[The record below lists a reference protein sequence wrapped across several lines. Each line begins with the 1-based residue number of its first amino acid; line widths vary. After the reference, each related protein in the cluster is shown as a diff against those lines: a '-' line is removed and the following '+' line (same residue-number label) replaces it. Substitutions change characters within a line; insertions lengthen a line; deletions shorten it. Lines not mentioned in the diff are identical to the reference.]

1 MSSNTLTPY
10 DTGMRG
16 EPKVWPT
23 PSHSELAASEPI
35 DRTLLEDRY
44 GKVDFEDDESKTIA
58 TVWIEAVGDGYMLH
72 LDGEGVAVMF
82 HG

>member
-1 MSSNTLTPY
+1 MTDTLTPY
-10 DTGMRG
+10 DTGKRA

-23 PSHSELAASEPI
+23 PARQELAGSEPI
-35 DRTLLEDRY
+35 DRALLEERY

-58 TVWIEAVGDGYMLH
+58 TVWIEHTEIGYVLH
-72 LDGEGVAVMF
+72 VDGEDVAVMV

>member
-1 MSSNTLTPY
+1 MSDTLTPY

-23 PSHSELAASEPI
+23 PSRNELAASEPI
-35 DRTLLEDRY
+35 DRTLLEDRF

-58 TVWIEAVGDGYMLH
+58 TVWIEHTEIGYVLH
-72 LDGEGVAVMF
+72 LDGEGVAVMV